1 MNTLIP
7 LEYYSFVYF
16 NVLFLVVILLFLQS
30 LKSDFSTKPIFGF
43 IVFLFVLL
51 YIGLRPISFV
61 FNDMGVYNL
70 TFEKYQEGEP
80 IFSEKDIF
88 FEYFIFYSS
97 KIMSAQMFFFV
108 CACLY
113 VIPVYLASKKIFKE
127 YWEYCFLMLVISLS
141 FWAYGVNGIRNGIAT
156 SFFLYGISN
165 EKKAVSILFVVL
177 SFFIH
182 KSLVLPCFAF
192 FAVTFYNK
200 PETYLKFWILSIP
213 ASVFLGDFFTNFFL
227 GLGLVENERISGYLG
242 ELSDD
247 LNASDLKIGFRW
259 DFLLYSA
266 TGVFAGWYFIVK
278 KKFEDEFY
286 IKIFNVYLFSNA
298 IWILV
303 IKANFSNRFAYLS
316 WFMLGLLIIYPFLKM
331 KFFINQH
338 QIMVRIIFIYFMF
351 TYLLNVILSK

>member
-7 LEYYSFVYF
+7 LEYYTLVYY
-16 NVLFLVVILLFLQS
+16 NVLFLVVIILFLQS
-30 LKSDFSTKPIFGF
+30 LKSDFSTKSTFGF

-61 FNDMGVYNL
+61 FTDMGVYNL

-80 IFSEKDIF
+80 IFLEKDIF

-97 KIMSAQMFFFV
+97 KIMSAHMFFFV

-113 VIPVYLASKKIFKE
+113 VIPVYLASKKIFNE
-127 YWEYCFLMLVISLS
+127 YWEYCFLMFVVSLS

-156 SFFLYGISN
+156 SFFLYGLSQD
-165 EKKAVSILFVVL
+165 KKVFTILFIAL
-177 SFFIH
+177 AFFIH
-182 KSLVLPCFAF
+182 KSLLLPTMAF
-192 FAVTFYNK
+192 LAVNFYNK
-200 PETYLKFWILSIP
+200 PDSYLKFWFLTIVLSF
-213 ASVFLGDFFTNFFL
+213 FLGGFFTNLFL
-227 GLGLVENERISGYLG
+227 GLGLVEEDRISGYLG

-259 DFLLYSA
+259 DFLLYSGI
-266 TGVFAGWYFIVK
+266 GVFTGWYFIFK
-278 KKFEDEFY
+278 KKFEDVYY
-286 IKIFNVYLFSNA
+286 IKIFNIYLFSNA

-316 WFMLGLLIIYPFLKM
+316 WFMLGLVIIYPLLKM
-331 KFFINQH
+331 KFFTNQH
-338 QIMVRIIFIYFMF
+338 QITTRVILVYFMF
-351 TYLLNVILSK
+351 TFVLYLISGK